1 MAGTVSE
8 QTLEEIRVRAD
19 IVEIVE
25 AHGLQ
30 LRRAGPDF
38 KGCCPFH
45 HEKTPSFFVS
55 PSRRTF
61 HCFGCGV
68 HGDVFTYL
76 MKSDGMTFME
86 AVKSLA
92 QKTGVTLDLQ
102 TDYESVSRGVLL
114 RLHSELAAFY
124 RRCLLQL
131 PEAQIARDYLKSRE
145 LDGETAERFGIGY
158 APAIRG
164 VIPKWAE
171 KHDFSLERLIEG
183 GILLPPRDPRDG
195 DDYYDRF
202 SGRLI
207 FPIRD
212 VNGQVVAFS
221 GRILTERK
229 NTGKYVNSPE
239 TPIFKKG
246 RVLYALD
253 FAHRNILR
261 DSRREALVCE
271 GQIDGIRCHANGFGT
286 AIASQ
291 GTAFTEE
298 HVKLLKRYADSALLV
313 FDGDGAGLKAAVRTG
328 RLFLQQG
335 IPVQVVP
342 LPEGE
347 DPDSLLRS
355 GGPDAF
361 QALLDAPESLVS
373 FQIRVGRQLEKTPDS
388 IDAVARI
395 SAEVVET
402 LADCSKA
409 ILRDRLLQEAAQGL
423 SISEQAV
430 SDDLDAF
437 LAKRA
442 EGEKWRKNVSRPE
455 PRRPAA
461 TGPARNPVAEPA
473 RPRPVSPRPAKS
485 AKRPETALT
494 EIAELLL
501 QAPENIPPESLP
513 EVFQIVREW
522 LPSPVMGA
530 TPEAEL
536 IQASLTDQ
544 ADGTDTLGAIL
555 QQTTPAGQLANT
567 LMTRPLRT
575 AGSEVP
581 PATIIEDLVTRAWID
596 YLKAFRAKLDLSDP
610 DQAMR
615 RLALSTTTRKLAA
628 ARGWYSRAAL
638 ILPEI
643 QILAAKYRDGDDPS

>member
-8 QTLEEIRVRAD
+8 QTLEEIRARAD

-25 AHGLQ
+25 AHGVH
-30 LRRAGPDF
+30 LRRAGADF

-68 HGDVFTYL
+68 HGDVFSYL

-92 QKTGVTLDLQ
+92 QRTGVTLDLR
-102 TDYESVSRGVLL
+102 TDYESVSRGILL

-124 RRCLLQL
+124 TRCLEKL
-131 PEAQIARDYLKSRE
+131 PEAKIARDYLKKRH
-145 LDGETAERFGIGY
+145 LDGETAKRFGIGY
-158 APAIRG
+158 APEIRG
-164 VIPKWAE
+164 VIRKWAE
-171 KHDFSLERLIEG
+171 KHDFSLERLVEG

-202 SGRLI
+202 RGRLM

-261 DSRREALVCE
+261 DSRREALICE
-271 GQIDGIRCHANGFGT
+271 GQIDVIRCHANGFGT
-286 AIASQ
+286 AVAAQ
-291 GTAFTEE
+291 GTAFTED

-328 RLFLQQG
+328 RLFLQEG
-335 IPVQVVP
+335 IPVQVVS
-342 LPEGE
+342 LPQGE
-347 DPDSLLRS
+347 DPDSLLQS
-355 GGPDAF
+355 KGADAF
-361 QALLDAPESLVS
+361 QALLDAPESLVA
-373 FQIRVGRQLEKTPDS
+373 FQIRAGREREANPDS

-409 ILRDRLLQEAAQGL
+409 ILRDRLLQEAAQAL

-430 SDDLDAF
+430 ADDLEAL
-437 LAKRA
+437 LAQRA
-442 EGEKWRKNVSRPE
+442 KAEKWKSG
-455 PRRPAA
+455 
-461 TGPARNPVAEPA
+461 TMQD
-473 RPRPVSPRPAKS
+473 RPRPQSAHTARPSRPDAMPAPPVPRPVAH
-485 AKRPETALT
+485 ARHAETALT
-494 EIAELLL
+494 ELAELLL
-501 QAPENIPPESLP
+501 QAQENLP
-513 EVFQIVREW
+513 AETILGLFEIVREW
-522 LPSPVMGA
+522 LPAPVMGS
-530 TPEAEL
+530 TPEAEIL
-536 IQASLTDQ
+536 LAALQDEAE
-544 ADGTDTLGAIL
+544 GTDTLGNLL
-555 QQTTPAGQLANT
+555 QQKTPAGKLANE
-567 LMTRPLRT
+567 LMTRPFR
-575 AGSEVP
+575 AFGKEVSP
-581 PATIIEDLVTRAWID
+581 QSVVEDLVTRAWID
-596 YLKAFRAKLDLSDP
+596 YLKNLRKGLDLTDP
-610 DQAMR
+610 AQAKR
-615 RLALSTTTRKLAA
+615 RLALSSTTRRLAA
-628 ARGWYSRAAL
+628 ARDWYSRATF

-643 QILAAKYRDGDDPS
+643 QILAQKS